1 MSLGNVERASKRRRL
16 RELDEQAQARVECI
30 VREQLDLE
38 VYLKQKEISTIAE
51 RLRHS
56 EVLLNVLKSAIQS
69 QQHTHPSLDDVAD
82 GLMSHMRR
90 LAVTSSHRQ
99 GSPYQ
104 LHADAAAPARKRG
117 RPRRSAAMPARYTD
131 EHPRTLYAQRADG
144 STVRMLC
151 PYCGRDDFVS
161 LQGFMNHAR
170 LDHDAHFASH
180 DEAISICGVDADV
193 SGDRDDDQPD
203 SDQSAVQRKTT
214 TATPQAPRYDSLMNR
229 LTDNQRTSVTD
240 ALDYINK
247 PKDVEQASSDAESD
261 SDAGSVAAYSKHRAI
276 TGGNAAENM
285 APTLRAQDSRFHVV
299 RRAIFGNTSQYID
312 SARRP
317 AGHENSTHRWTAFI
331 RNAAN
336 ERPVDEYIRKVRVFL
351 HPSYRP
357 DDIVDLVPPKFE
369 LSRWGWGEFPVRL
382 QVFFCDKRNKPVEM
396 VYMLKLDDACT
407 GACVPGAE
415 VPIDFELD
423 RRGLSLG
430 ESLAGQLDS
439 EMTDSLISPPPA
451 NAVLCELLKALCR
464 TYPLVLSDALP
475 ANCQAPK
482 VPEAILELVP
492 AAVTARWTWGVAMT
506 ADIWRNSWP
515 IGKRLSAEAS
525 RNRCLLSVIHAVLDR
540 QDGDIA
546 DGNVGAGDSDTNAT
560 TCSLRSRLANMATAL
575 CSACAVEAEVTES
588 LTALILSSTSETCVE
603 AIELLQLWRNEYR
616 TDRTIRAD
624 QHRGLQERSFAWSL
638 RRWLRHNG
646 FVPEPVLSDREMAVC
661 VPSTACVAGLQLTV
675 ADDSSCPEPVLA
687 KHEFFCSACGM
698 LCVLRQKTDI
708 EATCGEGSTAAANN
722 GPSSVPPETMYCCSE
737 CKAVGT
743 SHLTTVSRVNNVLAK
758 LPHGWDLADDENDAD
773 ALLMV
778 DDDEASYAIATPA
791 KTSKFE
797 DIARSLSR
805 YHLQQQKREKH
816 ASNSAIAPDSAPAD
830 TEATGQENG
839 DVGDGSGGE
848 NNGEAETTDEL
859 VIDWVWSAIH
869 PLELTCA
876 PAFRFSAGSDIN
888 DAGESTELAGTSGA
902 LVQLAD
908 STGEMNKEA
917 LDQRLVVGRLL
928 ADVTRMFLRDLVAA
942 ADQTMRKN
950 QAARISDSEPSGSL
964 VDAETKR
971 RLLMLTPL
979 HVLAA
984 VKQDSEVFDVCS
996 NAFLADGL

>member
-1 MSLGNVERASKRRRL
+1 MSLGNDERASKRRRL
-16 RELDEQAQARVECI
+16 RELDEHAKARVECI

-38 VYLKQKEISTIAE
+38 VYLKQKEINTIAE

-56 EVLLNVLKSAIQS
+56 EVLLSVLKSAIQS
-69 QQHTHPSLDDVAD
+69 QQHMHPSLDDVAD

-90 LAVTSSHRQ
+90 LAIASGHRQ
-99 GSPYQ
+99 DSPFQ
-104 LHADAAAPARKRG
+104 WQSHADGAVPARKRG
-117 RPRRSAAMPARYTD
+117 RPRRSAAMPARYAD
-131 EHPRTLYAQRADG
+131 EHPRTLYAQRGDG
-144 STVRMLC
+144 STVRMVC

-180 DEAISICGVDADV
+180 EEAISICGVDADV
-193 SGDRDDDQPD
+193 GGDRDDEQPD
-203 SDQSAVQRKTT
+203 SDQSAGQRKTAT
-214 TATPQAPRYDSLMNR
+214 TTPLTVQAPRYDSLMNK
-229 LTDNQRTSVTD
+229 LSDNQRMSVTD

-247 PKDVEQASSDAESD
+247 PKDAEQGSSDAESD
-261 SDAGSVAAYSKHRAI
+261 TDTDSVAAYSKHRAI
-276 TGGNAAENM
+276 TGGNATENNV
-285 APTLRAQDSRFHVV
+285 PTLRAQDSRFHVV

-382 QVFFCDKRNKPVEM
+382 QVFFCDKRNKPVEL

-407 GACVPGAE
+407 GTCVPGAE

-439 EMTDSLISPPPA
+439 EPTDSLISPPPA
-451 NAVLCELLKALCR
+451 NPVLCELLKALCR

-475 ANCQAPK
+475 ANCQPPK

-506 ADIWRNSWP
+506 ADIWRNAWP

-525 RNRCLLSVIHAVLDR
+525 RNRCLLSVIHAALDR
-540 QDGDIA
+540 QDGDA
-546 DGNVGAGDSDTNAT
+546 TAGNVCAGDNAADANT
-560 TCSLRSRLANMATAL
+560 SSVNSRLASMVTAL
-575 CSACAVEAEVTES
+575 CSASAVEPEVTES
-588 LTALILSSTSETCVE
+588 LTARISSSTSETCEE
-603 AIELLQLWRNEYR
+603 AIEMLQLWRNEYR
-616 TDRTIRAD
+616 ADRTIRAD

-646 FVPEPVLSDREMAVC
+646 FVPQPVLSDRERAAC
-661 VPSTACVAGLQLTV
+661 VPPTACVPGLLLPAV
-675 ADDSSCPEPVLA
+675 DDSSCPEPVLA

-698 LCVLRQKTDI
+698 LCVLREKTDI
-708 EATCGEGSTAAANN
+708 EAASVEGC
-722 GPSSVPPETMYCCSE
+722 SVPPETLYCCSE
-737 CKAVGT
+737 CKDVGT
-743 SHLTTVSRVNNVLAK
+743 SQLTTVSRVNDVLAK
-758 LPHGWDLADDENDAD
+758 LPRGWDLVDDENDAD

-778 DDDEASYAIATPA
+778 DDDEASYSIATPVKA
-791 KTSKFE
+791 PKFE
-797 DIARSLSR
+797 DIVRSLSR
-805 YHLQQQKREKH
+805 YHLQQQNRGTL
-816 ASNSAIAPDSAPAD
+816 AVDSTAALDSAPAD
-830 TEATGQENG
+830 T
-839 DVGDGSGGE
+839 DVTGSG
-848 NNGEAETTDEL
+848 NGGGDSVNGKVDATDKPA
-859 VIDWVWSAIH
+859 IDWVWSAIR

-876 PAFRFSAGSDIN
+876 PASCFSAYSDIN
-888 DAGESTELAGTSGA
+888 DVGESTELAGASSA
-902 LVQLAD
+902 LAQPAD
-908 STGEMNKEA
+908 STNEMPKEA
-917 LDQRLVVGRLL
+917 LDQRLMVGRLL
-928 ADVTRMFLRDLVAA
+928 ADVTKMFLRDLVSA
-942 ADQTMRKN
+942 ADRIMRKN
-950 QAARISDSEPSGSL
+950 RAACIPDSEPDDPL
-964 VDAETKR
+964 ADAETKR

-984 VKQDSEVFDVCS
+984 VKQDPEAFDVCS